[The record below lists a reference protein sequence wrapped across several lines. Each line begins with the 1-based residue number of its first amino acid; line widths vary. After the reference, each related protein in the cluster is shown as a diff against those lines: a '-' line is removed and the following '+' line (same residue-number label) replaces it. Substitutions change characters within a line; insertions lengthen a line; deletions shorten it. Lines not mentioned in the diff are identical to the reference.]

1 MLRKSVTTVTT
12 VTTVTVALLS
22 LLVAIELCTATT
34 NNNINNDNDSFT
46 DYDLE
51 YPDESQYDEEGRLII
66 IPVGGTGIPVL
77 PQFLNFSQLAG
88 PVLAL
93 LSALLTALGLAAL
106 GFLIWSIV
114 LGKGGY
120 GGFDSGYGSGG
131 GNGGYGNSGG
141 YSTYSSYRRSF
152 DPYAIDWEKFSILD
166 WIAIGE
172 EAWRKFDPA
181 DLECQKRLICEIHQ
195 NTQRFGYPAARLVD
209 LFSYLQ
215 YAEILSLPDEF
226 KALIEEYNDAADRG
240 RSLQKDC
247 GEVYTTCDFSV
258 KKIMDKYS
266 LNEV

>member
-1 MLRKSVTTVTT
+1 MLRQSVTTL

-22 LLVAIELCTATT
+22 LLVAIELCTATNNN
-34 NNNINNDNDSFT
+34 NNNINHHDDTNDSIT

-66 IPVGGTGIPVL
+66 IPVGGTGTPIL
-77 PQFLNFSQLAG
+77 PAFLNFTQLAG

-106 GFLIWSIV
+106 GFLIWSLV

-120 GGFDSGYGSGG
+120 GGFDSG
-131 GNGGYGNSGG
+131 
-141 YSTYSSYRRSF
+141 SF

>member
-1 MLRKSVTTVTT
+1 MNRTLLHVLG
-12 VTTVTVALLS
+12 ALLLS
-22 LLVAIELCTATT
+22 SC
-34 NNNINNDNDSFT
+34 
-46 DYDLE
+46 
-51 YPDESQYDEEGRLII
+51 
-66 IPVGGTGIPVL
+66 
-77 PQFLNFSQLAG
+77 
-88 PVLAL
+88 VLATDNFPHADLSVDQPAANKEADPRLFFIFSNSTTGSFVTFNTTL
-93 LSALLTALGLAAL
+93 LLFSAGILLWGIAGAIALYYLLTTPAESG
-106 GFLIWSIV
+106 S
-114 LGKGGY
+114 GY
-120 GGFDSGYGSGG
+120 SGYGSSS
-131 GNGGYGNSGG
+131 GYGSDSG
-141 YSTYSSYRRSF
+141 YSGRRSRGSF

-195 NTQRFGYPAARLVD
+195 NTSRFGAPAARLVD

-215 YAEILSLPDEF
+215 YAEVLSLPDEF

-266 LNEV
+266 HNEV

>member
-1 MLRKSVTTVTT
+1 MNRTLAVLALVAGLVTYTMGFSPEALDEYPLATDPATDGPEGKLFFVTTNT
-12 VTTVTVALLS
+12 TTVTVGYA
-22 LLVAIELCTATT
+22 
-34 NNNINNDNDSFT
+34 SFILGVT
-46 DYDLE
+46 
-51 YPDESQYDEEGRLII
+51 SVI
-66 IPVGGTGIPVL
+66 
-77 PQFLNFSQLAG
+77 
-88 PVLAL
+88 
-93 LSALLTALGLAAL
+93 ALGVLLAIAYFYTA
-106 GFLIWSIV
+106 GDDFES
-114 LGKGGY
+114 
-120 GGFDSGYGSGG
+120 
-131 GNGGYGNSGG
+131 YGNSG
-141 YSTYSSYRRSF
+141 YSSRRRSDNNSWKASF

-195 NTQRFGYPAARLVD
+195 NTSRFGAPAARLVD

-215 YAEILSLPDEF
+215 YAEVLSLPDEF

-266 LNEV
+266 HNEV